1 MRRTLFIVITGALV
15 LATTVAM
22 ATDLVTRPGADYS
35 GIRNPGNCEVF
46 ADGADLTELH
56 VKCTEAA
63 GGSGPD
69 GAYVRYRFLSDVGG
83 TREPADV
90 SADIATFVGADC
102 FVEWMVQSPEQS
114 RTDPARDRALGL
126 VLPHQVGDLVPAV
139 SDGVPLI
146 GSRLPAVPSMA
157 I

>member
-22 ATDLVTRPGADYS
+22 ATDLVTRAGVEYS

-69 GAYVRYRFLSDVGG
+69 GAYVRYRFLSGVGG
-83 TREPADV
+83 TREPANV
-90 SADIATFVGADC
+90 SADIATFVGDDC
-102 FVEWMVQSPEQS
+102 FVEWMVQSP
-114 RTDPARDRALGL
+114 DYPARTLR
-126 VLPHQVGDLVPAV
+126 VTVPW
-139 SDGVPLI
+139 
-146 GSRLPAVPSMA
+146 GSYCHIRSVTWSQP
-157 I
+157 